1 MTISYSS
8 TVIED
13 LTILVKFQLFY
24 LTYTKRVTY
33 ILNVKKIQKVR
44 NKALYY
50 LNNLNDLKSCVETIK
65 TSKDGNFEEYIF
77 NKESKKNIENLSL
90 NRYL

>member
-13 LTILVKFQLFY
+13 SLYYKVPVVLLDLHK
-24 LTYTKRVTY
+24 KGY
-33 ILNVKKIQKVR
+33 IHLECEKNPKVR

-65 TSKDGNFEEYIF
+65 KSKDVNFDEYIF
-77 NKESKKNIENLSL
+77 NKESKKNIENLL